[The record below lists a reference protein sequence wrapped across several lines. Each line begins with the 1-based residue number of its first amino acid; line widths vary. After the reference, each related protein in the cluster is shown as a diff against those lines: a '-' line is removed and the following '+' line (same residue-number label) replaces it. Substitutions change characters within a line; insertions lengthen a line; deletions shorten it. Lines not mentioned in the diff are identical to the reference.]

1 MLETHYEFNIDDELK
16 KLGLLVGISEEM
28 YYCSIS
34 RISTLY
40 LENFGTKWVAWCET
54 YDLQNN
60 KRVSYRTIANGSFE
74 LVTARTKNYLNYIK
88 RKQGIK

>member
-1 MLETHYEFNIDDELK
+1 MQETHCEFNIDDELR
-16 KLGLLVGISEEM
+16 KLGLLVGISEKI

-40 LENFGTKWVAWCET
+40 LENFVTKWIAWRET

-60 KRVSYRTIANGSFE
+60 KRVSYRTIADGSFE
-74 LVTARTKNYLNYIK
+74 LVAARTKNYLNYIK

>member
-1 MLETHYEFNIDDELK
+1 MQETHYEFNIDDELR
-16 KLGLLVGISEEM
+16 KLGLLVGISKEM

-40 LENFGTKWVAWCET
+40 LENFETKWVAWRET

-60 KRVSYRTIANGSFE
+60 KRVSYRTIADGSFE
-74 LVTARTKNYLNYIK
+74 LVAARTKNYLNYIK

>member
-1 MLETHYEFNIDDELK
+1 MQETHYEFNIDDELR

-40 LENFGTKWVAWCET
+40 LENFETKWVAWRET
-54 YDLQNN
+54 YDFKND
-60 KRVSYRTIANGSFE
+60 KRVSHRIIANGSFE
-74 LVTARTKNYLNYIK
+74 LVAARTKNYLNYIK